1 MTGPGAGQLLHQ
13 ASQRRSNAYTQTL
26 EPVIILLDPP
36 RPFCAHPVHMMDL
49 SEAMLEKKQCV
60 AKKCR
65 HLIYVKK
72 IVRWP

>member
-1 MTGPGAGQLLHQ
+1 M
-13 ASQRRSNAYTQTL
+13 NATPSVPHSCEQTL
-26 EPVIILLDPP
+26 APVTILLDPP

-49 SEAMLEKKQCV
+49 TEALLEKKQCV
-60 AKKCR
+60 AKKCP

>member
-1 MTGPGAGQLLHQ
+1 MTKQGLGQQLHQ
-13 ASQRRSNAYTQTL
+13 ASQRRSNAYEQTL
-26 EPVIILLDPP
+26 EPVTILLDPP

-60 AKKCR
+60 AKKCP

>member
-1 MTGPGAGQLLHQ
+1 MNTTP
-13 ASQRRSNAYTQTL
+13 SVSVSCKQTL
-26 EPVIILLDPP
+26 EPVVILLDPP
-36 RPFCAHPVHMMDL
+36 RPFCAHPVHMKDL
-49 SEAMLEKKQCV
+49 TEATLEKKQCV